1 MTDRL
6 HQFKV
11 DEWVDI
17 VPSTLRSAA
26 PGRYRIVRLIPCDS
40 EEPRYCIRSAHE
52 KHDRVVPEHDLRR
65 VEEAV
70 V

>member
-6 HQFKV
+6 HQYKV
-11 DEWVDI
+11 GDWVDI

-26 PGRYRIVRLIPCDS
+26 PGRYRVVRLIPCDA
-40 EEPRYCIRSAHE
+40 EEPRYCIRSTDE

-65 VEEAV
+65 IEEAV

>member
-1 MTDRL
+1 MTDRT

-26 PGRYRIVRLIPCDS
+26 PGRYRIVRLIPCDA
-40 EEPRYCIRSAHE
+40 ENPRYCIRSPNE
-52 KHDRVVPEHDLRR
+52 KHDRIVPEHDLRR
-65 VEEAV
+65 TADVTA
-70 V
+70 

>member
-6 HQFKV
+6 HKFKV

-26 PGRYRIVRLIPCDS
+26 PGSYKIVRLIPSDA
-40 EEPRYCIRSAHE
+40 EEPRYCIRSAKE
-52 KHDRVVPEHDLRR
+52 NHDRVVSEHDLRR
-65 VEEAV
+65 FKEATN
-70 V
+70 

>member
-1 MTDRL
+1 VTDRL

-26 PGRYRIVRLIPCDS
+26 PGRYQIVRLIPCDAQV
-40 EEPRYCIRSAHE
+40 PRYCIRSEHE
-52 KHDRVVPEHDLRR
+52 KHDRVVHEHDLRR
-65 VEEAV
+65 VEQLT
-70 V
+70 

>member
-6 HQFKV
+6 HQFKIG
-11 DEWVDI
+11 EWVDI
-17 VPSTLRSAA
+17 IPSTLRSAA
-26 PGRYRIVRLIPCDS
+26 PGRYQIVRLIPCDS
-40 EEPRYCIRSAHE
+40 NEPRYCIRSTNE

-65 VEEAV
+65 AEEAV

>member
-11 DEWVDI
+11 GDWVDI

-40 EEPRYCIRSAHE
+40 NEPRYCIRSTHE

-65 VEEAV
+65 VEEV
-70 V
+70 VV